1 MKNGFISIPN
11 LDQWQHYKKRNPPW
25 IKLHRDILNDYEFT
39 RLQDASKAHLMLL
52 WLLASQVENKIP
64 ADANWIKSKLYLT
77 EDIDF
82 NSLIEGGFIDG
93 DIGLLARRK
102 QSAVRETET
111 EAEAEREAE
120 TCTKENSREVVQPIR
135 EARA

>member
-1 MKNGFISIPN
+1 MIEQKE
-11 LDQWQHYKKRNPPW
+11 LKK
-25 IKLHRDILNDYEFT
+25 ILRYNQQTGEF
-39 RLQDASKAHLMLL
+39 L
-52 WLLASQVENKIP
+52 WLVNRGTNKTKGAI
-64 ADANWIKSKLYLT
+64 AGWRTVTGYSGIMIKSKLYLT